1 MVKIQAAQQK
11 PNKGKSISKL
21 IPVVLLVVVAT
32 VIILNQAGYITLP
45 NLGNR
50 NVYNIPQE
58 ATIGVPASYD
68 FEELIPLLDPNYNG
82 DRSMYTF
89 YLGSGVGFPPMGLV
103 LGINGVLS
111 GTPTGRASKF
121 QVCVKD
127 VGGNSKCRIYYL
139 NVNSADDNDGNGGD
153 GGDDGNDGNDY
164 TQPIKCPVTSVETS
178 TPCHS
183 WQDGIETDG
192 IVVHD
197 SCNCPSDTY
206 YSGTTDVITP
216 GGPWKICICR

>member
-1 MVKIQAAQQK
+1 MVQIQPTQQK
-11 PNKGKSISKL
+11 PNKGKLISKL
-21 IPVVLLVVVAT
+21 IPAVLIVVVAT
-32 VIILNQAGYITLP
+32 VIILNQLGYITLP
-45 NLGNR
+45 NLGNW

-68 FEELIPLLDPNYNG
+68 FEELILLLDPNYNG

-89 YLGSGVGFPPMGLV
+89 YLGSGVGFPPIGLI
-103 LGINGVLS
+103 LGIDGRLR
-111 GTPTGRASKF
+111 GTPTGKGSKF

-127 VGGNSKCRIYYL
+127 VGGNSKCRTYYL
-139 NVNSADDNDGNGGD
+139 NVNSADDNDDN
-153 GGDDGNDGNDY
+153 DDD
-164 TQPIKCPVTSVETS
+164 TQPIKCPPTSAETS
-178 TPCHS
+178 TPCNS
-183 WQDGIETDG
+183 VQNGVAVSG

-206 YSGTTDVITP
+206 YSGTTDVVTP